1 MARYPV
7 EFNRHIEQKPH
18 RRGAFSVQIERAE
31 PPRRREDQCPR
42 CCILAAAPLVSV
54 SLPGG
59 DIKHHW
65 RCKVC
70 EFDWDTIFRPL
81 LV

>member
-1 MARYPV
+1 
-7 EFNRHIEQKPH
+7 
-18 RRGAFSVQIERAE
+18 
-31 PPRRREDQCPR
+31 
-42 CCILAAAPLVSV
+42 LAVGPLVSV
-54 SLPGG
+54 SMPGG

-65 RCKVC
+65 RCKAC